1 MKTTKIQ
8 IIVFFITS
16 VILVKVGA
24 QGSLSP
30 SNKKP
35 ITLKTQGL
43 YDTSETVSH
52 SIYGFTQLNVFDGKI
67 SEDVWWSKN
76 SMCIQGTFEV
86 DSTKSNYLIFKWNK
100 DQTNCDWV
108 GIGFG
113 WDGWLSKDMAYLK
126 DSLAFAITLRSS
138 KRDISNLPW
147 AFGMEDYNGNQ
158 CWTGF
163 KKEFLSKPTISQSWT
178 TLFVPLNAFPII
190 ENDVDLTATKQLIIQ
205 LFAAGE
211 IELKS
216 IQIVPYTKSLKP

>member
-1 MKTTKIQ
+1 MSTKIH
-8 IIVFFITS
+8 IIVFLITC
-16 VILVKVGA
+16 VLFVRVHA
-24 QGSLSP
+24 QENLSA
-30 SNKKP
+30 SKNKP
-35 ITLKTQGL
+35 ITFKTQGL
-43 YDTSETVSH
+43 YDTSEIVSQ

-76 SMCIQGTFEV
+76 SMCIQGSYEV

-113 WDGWLSKDMAYLK
+113 WDGWTSKDMAYLK
-126 DSLAFAITLRSS
+126 DSLAFAVTLRSS

-158 CWTGF
+158 CWIGF
-163 KKEFLSKPTISQSWT
+163 KKEFLSKPTINQTWT
-178 TLFVPLNAFPII
+178 TLLVPLNAFPIS

-216 IQIVPYTKSLKP
+216 IQIVPRNTSFTR